1 MKSCFRW
8 RNTLLSLFCVASF
21 TVLAGSQPGDYNID
35 TYTYCSG
42 ATCTSVTT
50 VYMMDAT
57 GKWVVVS
64 QTSQTFANPN
74 YYVKER

>member
-1 MKSCFRW
+1 MKFCLKW
-8 RNTLLSLFCVASF
+8 RKPLLSLLLAVSF
-21 TVLAGSQPGDYNID
+21 AVIAGTTPGDYSIE
-35 TYTYCSG
+35 TVTYCAG